1 MNEFVETLLDLPWQI
16 GDPKP
21 AYDVVI
27 IGGGG
32 HGLSTAYYLATRHGI
47 TNVCVLES
55 NYIGSGNSGR
65 NTTIIRSNY
74 GIAESVRF
82 YQRSLELY
90 QGLEDE
96 TGCWIMHS
104 TKGQIWLAHSV
115 TAARTEQTRA
125 LMNAA
130 CGAQTDYILPDE
142 IKARCPQIDLSGGG
156 RYPVQGASYHHEGA
170 TARHDRVVW
179 AYAQGALRRGV
190 HIYQHTPVT
199 GLVRQ
204 PTGDGGHRVTG
215 VQTPN
220 GPISAGVVLS
230 AVGGNVSVVA
240 DWAGVRLPIRT
251 HALQAFVTNAYALE
265 FVPIVSSN
273 DLVFYVSQ
281 TPRGQML
288 IGAEYDRQA
297 SYRTA
302 TSYSY
307 LQACSAKATTMFP
320 FLSKLRILRSWAG
333 ICDVSPDFSPILG
346 STGVDGFMVSTGW
359 GTWGFKAIPVAGEQ
373 LAELIATGTVPA
385 LMAPFGL
392 DRFANDAAMAD
403 PSSAGTR

>member
-1 MNEFVETLLDLPWQI
+1 VNEFVETLLDLPWQI

-32 HGLSTAYYLATRHGI
+32 HGLSTAYYLASRHGI
-47 TNVCVLES
+47 TNVCVLEA

-115 TAARTEQTRA
+115 MTARTEQTRA
-125 LMNAA
+125 LMNTA
-130 CGAQTDYILPDE
+130 CGAHTDYILPDE
-142 IKARCPQIDLSGGG
+142 IKARCPQIDLTGGG
-156 RYPVQGASYHHEGA
+156 RYPVHGASYHHEGA

-179 AYAQGALRRGV
+179 AYAQGALRKGV
-190 HIYQHTPVT
+190 HIHQHTPVT
-199 GLVRQ
+199 GLLTETSSSGV
-204 PTGDGGHRVTG
+204 DRVTG
-215 VQTPN
+215 VQTPK
-220 GPISAGVVLS
+220 GAISAGVVLC
-230 AVGGNVSVVA
+230 AVGGDVSVVA
-240 DWAGVRLPIRT
+240 GWAGVRLPIRT
-251 HALQAFVTNAYALE
+251 HALQAFVTNAYAQE
-265 FVPIVSSN
+265 FAPIVSSN

-302 TSYSY
+302 TSFAY
-307 LQACSAKATTMFP
+307 LQACSAKATTVLP

-346 STGVDGFMVSTGW
+346 ATGADGFMLSTGW

-373 LAELIATGTVPA
+373 LAQLIATGTTPP
-385 LMAPFGL
+385 LIAPFGL
-392 DRFANDAAMAD
+392 DRFATESVMAD

>member
-1 MNEFVETLLDLPWQI
+1 MNEFVETLLDLPWQT
-16 GDPKP
+16 GEPKK

-47 TNVCVLES
+47 TNVCVLEA

-74 GIAESVRF
+74 GIPESVRF
-82 YQRSLELY
+82 YQRSIELY
-90 QGLEDE
+90 QGLEEE
-96 TGCWIMHS
+96 TGCWIMHT

-115 TAARTEQTRA
+115 MTARTEQTRA

-130 CGAQTDYILPDE
+130 CGAQTDYIGPDE
-142 IKARCPQIDLSGGG
+142 IKARCPQIDLTGGG
-156 RYPVQGASYHHEGA
+156 RYPVHGASYHHEAA

-179 AYAQGALRRGV
+179 AYAQGALRKGV
-190 HIYQHTPVT
+190 HIHQHTPVT
-199 GLVRQ
+199 GLLTETSSSGV
-204 PTGDGGHRVTG
+204 DRVTG

-251 HALQAFVTNAYALE
+251 HALQAFVTNAYAQE
-265 FVPIVSSN
+265 FAPIVSSN
-273 DLVFYVSQ
+273 DLVFYISQ

-297 SYRTA
+297 SYRTS
-302 TSYSY
+302 TSYTY
-307 LQACSAKATTMFP
+307 LQACSAKATTVFP

-346 STGVDGFMVSTGW
+346 NTSVEGFKLSTGW

-373 LAELIATGTVPA
+373 LAQLIATGETPP
-385 LMAPFGL
+385 LIAPFGL
-392 DRFANDAAMAD
+392 DRFSTESVMGD